1 MAAHEQEDTYK
12 LLTESEQAAGLQF
25 RRNMMGELRGDWAA
39 RAAWFKSMREI
50 GAYSINDILAL
61 EDLPDVPGGDERYAS
76 LNYIPADLF
85 RKLSIL
91 RNASANTEGGETT

>member
-1 MAAHEQEDTYK
+1 
-12 LLTESEQAAGLQF
+12 
-25 RRNMMGELRGDWAA
+25 
-39 RAAWFKSMREI
+39 MREI

-85 RKLSIL
+85 RELSVN
-91 RNASANTEGGETT
+91 RNAPANNGGGDEGAP